1 MKNINYDD
9 YVIGITLGE
18 ALLSSG
24 AETYRVEDTVIRVIK
39 SLGVETVNVY
49 ATFTSIMVSIEFKGQ
64 QPFTYIRS
72 VYSRCV
78 NLGRI
83 SKLNDLSRK
92 IVQKR
97 ISIDNA
103 FSEIEKIK
111 IHEEYSPIIK
121 IFSAGLTACS
131 FGFVFTSS
139 FKIAGLSFIV
149 GILNKIASLKIKKYN
164 LSLLITNI
172 ILGVLLAV
180 FSLLL
185 ANSFNDIAA
194 IQIISGAVM
203 PLVPGVI
210 ITNAMRDMESG
221 HYISA
226 LTETLDATLIALG
239 IACGVAF
246 SLNTWIIVMGGF

>member
-1 MKNINYDD
+1 MENINYNN
-9 YVIGITLGE
+9 YIIGVTIGE

-24 AETYRVEDTVIRVIK
+24 AETYRVEDTVARIIK
-39 SLGVETVNVY
+39 SFGVKNVNVY
-49 ATFTSIMVSIEFKGQ
+49 ATFTSIMISIELKDQ
-64 QPFTYIRS
+64 QPFTYIRTI
-72 VYSRCV
+72 YSRCV

-92 IVQKR
+92 IVQKK

-103 FSEIEKIK
+103 FDEIEKIK
-111 IHEEYSPIIK
+111 VHEEYSIPAKVI
-121 IFSAGLTACS
+121 SAGFIAFG

-139 FKIAGLSFIV
+139 LKFATLSFVV
-149 GILNKIASLKIKKYN
+149 GVLNQTLSFKIKKYN

-172 ILGVLLAV
+172 ILGTTLAT
-180 FSLLL
+180 FSLIL
-185 ANSFNDIAA
+185 ASIVEGSSA
-194 IQIISGAVM
+194 IEIISGAVM

-226 LTETLDATLIALG
+226 LTEALDAVLIALG

-246 SLNTWIIVMGGF
+246 VLNVWVAYLGGF